1 MKNSGLAY
9 AMLTLAIILA
19 ANPGD
24 AQNQPAT
31 TAPIPPASGPLAT
44 NVQISL
50 EAWTAFRAG
59 DNETAIAKA
68 DQCIRQFRDVA
79 DRIQTRL
86 DAEKESLPKGKASP
100 TDKKRVDQY
109 EVLHNVARCFLIK
122 GLAEE
127 KLNHLEAA
135 RTAYAEAKKYKHAR
149 IHDPA
154 ADSFWSPAEKAAERL
169 ADPKNTLP

>member
-1 MKNSGLAY
+1 MRNSQLAR
-9 AMLTLAIILA
+9 ALLTLSIILA

-24 AQNQPAT
+24 AQNQPSP
-31 TAPIPPASGPLAT
+31 TAPAPAAPGPLAT
-44 NVQISL
+44 NVQITL

-59 DNETAIAKA
+59 DNETAVTKA

-86 DAEKESLPKGKASP
+86 NLQKESLPMGTASP
-100 TDKKRVDQY
+100 SDKKRVDQY

-127 KLNHLEAA
+127 KLNHFDAA
-135 RTAYAEAKKYKHAR
+135 RTAYAEATRYKHAR

-154 ADSFWSPAEKAAERL
+154 TDSFWSPAEKAAERL
-169 ADPKNTLP
+169 ADSKNPLQ

>member
-1 MKNSGLAY
+1 
-9 AMLTLAIILA
+9 MLFIMLA

-24 AQNQPAT
+24 AQNHPV
-31 TAPIPPASGPLAT
+31 ASTPTPSTPGPLAT
-44 NVQISL
+44 NVQITL

-59 DNETAIAKA
+59 DNETAFAKA

-86 DAEKESLPKGKASP
+86 DAEKQSLPKGKASP

-154 ADSFWSPAEKAAERL
+154 TDSFWSPAEKAAERL
-169 ADPKNTLP
+169 ADPKNTPQ